1 MTKKPVKGAKKG
13 SVKSS
18 KKGSKKGSNAIAKKL
33 DTWLVDRAATIRNQ
47 LAAEDKKNPPR
58 EFFAILEDHD
68 KVCDK
73 LHEVVQLMDS
83 AMYDLEDLNSN
94 RASALI
100 CIAER
105 FVKEAY
111 EKSSDLSLELYKIHR
126 MHFLK

>member
-1 MTKKPVKGAKKG
+1 MTKKPVKGAKKS
-13 SVKSS
+13 SVKS
-18 KKGSKKGSNAIAKKL
+18 SKKGSNAIAKKL

-58 EFFAILEDHD
+58 EFFAIINDHD

-73 LHEVVQLMDS
+73 LHEVIQLMDS
-83 AMYDLEDLNSN
+83 AMYDLGDLNSE

-111 EKSSDLSLELYKIHR
+111 EKSSDLSTELYKINR

>member
-1 MTKKPVKGAKKG
+1 MTKKPVKGAKK
-13 SVKSS
+13 S
-18 KKGSKKGSNAIAKKL
+18 SKKGSNAIAKKL
-33 DTWLVDRAATIRNQ
+33 DTWLVDRAATIRSQ

-58 EFFAILEDHD
+58 EFYVIIDDHD
-68 KVCDK
+68 KICDK

-83 AMYDLEDLNSN
+83 AMYDLEDLNSD

-111 EKSSDLSLELYKIHR
+111 EKSSDLSTELYKIHR

>member
-1 MTKKPVKGAKKG
+1 MTKKPVKGAKKS

-33 DTWLVDRAATIRNQ
+33 DTWLVDRAATIRDQ

-83 AMYDLEDLNSN
+83 AMYDLEDLNSD

-111 EKSSDLSLELYKIHR
+111 EQSSDLSSELYKIHR

>member
-1 MTKKPVKGAKKG
+1 MTKKPVKGAKKS

-18 KKGSKKGSNAIAKKL
+18 KKGSKSTSSKDFGG
-33 DTWLVDRAATIRNQ
+33 WLVDRAASIRDE

-58 EFFAILEDHD
+58 EFFAVLNDHD

-83 AMYDLEDLNSN
+83 AMYDLGDLNSD

-111 EKSSDLSLELYKIHR
+111 EQASDISSELYKINR